1 MEKMIE
7 DVLLELPAYIGAE
20 PYPDSDAGQDQI
32 IKLADFIRRNFK
44 STTAEMLEQA
54 FEQSASGALRDAFGN
69 MISVNTYGKCIGI
82 DLIGRI
88 LQAVQMREQRKVR
101 IQQPVDDTPAATPQ
115 NHLDELLDYVK
126 EYNQMPDLRFWR
138 VIHQLLVSDG
148 KIPAIKVN
156 RSERKRGTLSR
167 MFDESIQKQLI
178 GIDYKTEIQKYFKAN
193 HILR

>member
-20 PYPDSDAGQDQI
+20 QFPDTDAGQDQI

-54 FEQSASGALRDAFGN
+54 FEQAASGALRDGQGN
-69 MISVNTYGKCIGI
+69 LISVNTYGKCIGI

-88 LQAVQMREQRKVR
+88 LQAVEIREQRKVR
-101 IQQPVDDTPAATPQ
+101 INKPKDDAPAPSPQQ
-115 NHLDELLDYVK
+115 HLDELIDYVQEHGK
-126 EYNQMPDLRFWR
+126 MPDLRFWR
-138 VIHQLLVSDG
+138 LIHNLLASEG
-148 KIPAIKVN
+148 KIPAIREN

-167 MFDESIQKQLI
+167 MFDEATT
-178 GIDYKTEIQKYFKAN
+178 TEINGKLYRDAIEKYFKSIN
-193 HILR
+193 LL